1 MKKILLLSVFVTFVV
16 AGNAFALSPTYSN
29 PTESTINFYPMM
41 RRQMEQDVTLDF
53 ENKPEEYKQK
63 RTRKEAEAQ
72 YRAGN
77 KNFNP
82 SYNVN
87 TSFTKFRDANKK
99 KEFTTDSNGNI
110 IIKDVQ

>member
-1 MKKILLLSVFVTFVV
+1 MKKILCLLLLLPFVMPCEVM
-16 AGNAFALSPTYSN
+16 AFSPTYSN

-53 ENKPEEYKQK
+53 ETKPEEYKKK
-63 RTRKEAEAQ
+63 RAKKDAEAD

-82 SYNVN
+82 NYGIDTGLTKLKYNEP
-87 TSFTKFRDANKK
+87 K
-99 KEFTTDSNGNI
+99 KEFSTDSNGNI
-110 IIKDVQ
+110 IIKEAQ